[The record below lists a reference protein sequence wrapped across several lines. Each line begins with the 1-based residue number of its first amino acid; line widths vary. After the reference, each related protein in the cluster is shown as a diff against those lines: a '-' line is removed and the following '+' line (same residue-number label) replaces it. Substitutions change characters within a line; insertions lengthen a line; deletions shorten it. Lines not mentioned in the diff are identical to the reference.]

1 MSSEGRRAII
11 ERWYDE
17 AWHRGNL
24 DVFDDLYT
32 PDWVGHFP
40 QGLELRGPASH
51 KQFGR
56 VFGAAFPDG
65 RYAVEETLVA
75 GDRVVTRYTFRGTHQ
90 GALRGIAPTGR
101 PVALT
106 GITIQRL
113 VGDRIAEQWAQYDM
127 LGLLQQLG
135 ASPA

>member
-1 MSSEGRRAII
+1 MTDAERKAII
-11 ERWYDE
+11 ERWYE
-17 AWHRGNL
+17 EVWHRGNL
-24 DVFDDLYT
+24 GALDELYT
-32 PDWVGHFP
+32 PDWVGHLP
-40 QGLELRGPASH
+40 QGLELRGPAAH
-51 KQFGR
+51 EQFAR

-65 RYAVEETLVA
+65 RYEVHDTLVA

-90 GALRGIAPTGR
+90 GPLRGLPATGR

-113 VGDRIAEQWAQYDM
+113 AGDRIAEQWAEYDM

-135 ASPA
+135 AIPT